1 MLPLK
6 ILRWPLN
13 RSAFLQDVR
22 GWLKKL
28 PVTRGLKSVQSK
40 ALKCSTICDAMARG
54 DVTETGNGAV
64 PGMEME
70 KTEMKKSLGLGSGIA
85 MIVGTMIGRCFT
97 SRQDLAVF
105 KQ

>member
-1 MLPLK
+1 
-6 ILRWPLN
+6 
-13 RSAFLQDVR
+13 
-22 GWLKKL
+22 
-28 PVTRGLKSVQSK
+28 
-40 ALKCSTICDAMARG
+40 MARG
-54 DVTETGNGAV
+54 DVTETGNGTV
-64 PGMEME
+64 PGMELE

>member
-1 MLPLK
+1 
-6 ILRWPLN
+6 
-13 RSAFLQDVR
+13 
-22 GWLKKL
+22 
-28 PVTRGLKSVQSK
+28 
-40 ALKCSTICDAMARG
+40 MARG